1 MDFGPYAVF
10 IVTAYAAAAV
20 IVAGLVIWIML
31 DRRRLVRAMADV
43 EAQGLSRRSGRKPQE
58 KPRDKPEGNPEDK
71 P

>member
-1 MDFGPYAVF
+1 
-10 IVTAYAAAAV
+10 
-20 IVAGLVIWIML
+20 LVIWIML